1 MLSELLNLARL
12 AGFTLLII
20 TPSAHGFSH
29 PSSEF
34 SQSSLCFQHHALHN
48 KRELLLI
55 SKYRKETDLCSRR
68 NFVSAAFLLIP
79 ITTAQSASA
88 GIDVSGLRTDG
99 GGGNPTLKEQLK
111 AYDGSAASR
120 ANQLKEI
127 TSSTAS
133 SQPSFV
139 PGNNRPSP
147 AVEEQGTIAS
157 WAYRAAPGLTPRLT
171 RTGPLGNLFHCD
183 DQVVAPSNQ
192 QQRSL
197 SISFEFPSDW
207 LQLDKFLGGI
217 TYVDQRNGDRLYVLR
232 TKLPDG
238 ERLATINKKF
248 MGSSLFDPQGV
259 IVKSQ
264 GVEVD
269 EYKVTS
275 SKVLTECP
283 NDMCATRRRFQI
295 KYYTVT
301 GNGLRVERR
310 ALVDA
315 YEVTPTGDVYMMM
328 TSTNAVKFEAGGI
341 ERETAEAIVNSF
353 RINI

>member
-1 MLSELLNLARL
+1 M
-12 AGFTLLII
+12 
-20 TPSAHGFSH
+20 
-29 PSSEF
+29 
-34 SQSSLCFQHHALHN
+34 
-48 KRELLLI
+48 
-55 SKYRKETDLCSRR
+55 SKDRQETDLRSRR
-68 NFVSAAFLLIP
+68 NFVSAAFLLVST
-79 ITTAQSASA
+79 TTAQSAYA

-99 GGGNPTLKEQLK
+99 GDGNPTLKDQLK

-120 ANQLKEI
+120 ANQLKDI

-133 SQPSFV
+133 SQQASSSV
-139 PGNNRPSP
+139 ASNRPSL
-147 AVEEQGTIAS
+147 AVEEEGTIAS

-171 RTGPLGNLFHCD
+171 RTGPLLNLFRYD

-197 SISFEFPSDW
+197 SVTFEFPSDW

-232 TKLPDG
+232 TKLTDG
-238 ERLATINKKF
+238 DRLATINKKF
-248 MGSSLFDPQGV
+248 IGSSIFDPQGV

-328 TSTNAVKFEAGGI
+328 TSTNAVKFDAGGV
-341 ERETAEAIVNSF
+341 ERDTAEAIVNSF

>member
-1 MLSELLNLARL
+1 M
-12 AGFTLLII
+12 
-20 TPSAHGFSH
+20 
-29 PSSEF
+29 
-34 SQSSLCFQHHALHN
+34 
-48 KRELLLI
+48 
-55 SKYRKETDLCSRR
+55 SKDRKEADLYSRR
-68 NFVSAAFLLIP
+68 NFITAVTLLVSTI
-79 ITTAQSASA
+79 TAQSASA

-127 TSSTAS
+127 TSSTTS
-133 SQPSFV
+133 SQPSLAAS
-139 PGNNRPSP
+139 NRPSLD
-147 AVEEQGTIAS
+147 VEEQGTIAS

-171 RTGPLGNLFHCD
+171 RTGPLGNLFRYD
-183 DQVVAPSNQ
+183 DQVVAPSNL

-197 SISFEFPSDW
+197 SITFEFPSDW

-248 MGSSLFDPQGV
+248 MGSSIFDPQGV

-328 TSTNAVKFEAGGI
+328 TSINAVKFEAGGI
-341 ERETAEAIVNSF
+341 ERDTAEAIVNSF
-353 RINI
+353 RINIECLWL